1 MFGKYLYITKIF
13 LFLLYVITPL
23 YIFMYAQSKSDY
35 LIAIVILI
43 IGFLLNY
50 LFDNGHKRKVREF
63 MLKWFWL
70 F

>member
-63 MLKWFWL
+63 LLKWF
-70 F
+70 

>member
-50 LFDNGHKRKVREF
+50 LFSNGHKRKVREF
-63 MLKWFWL
+63 MLKWF
-70 F
+70 